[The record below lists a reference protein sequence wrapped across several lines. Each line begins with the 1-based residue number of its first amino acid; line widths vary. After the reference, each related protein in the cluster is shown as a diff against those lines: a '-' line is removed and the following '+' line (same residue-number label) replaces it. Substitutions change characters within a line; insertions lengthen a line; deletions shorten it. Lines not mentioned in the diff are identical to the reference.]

1 MGSSNYKS
9 CFPAYWIIRG
19 GLTNDSRRRKVD
31 GSAHSSVPCFLP
43 FENSR
48 CCWKNQNTFREI
60 VSPRSSSPCYAFLCV
75 HDLRPTL
82 IALLRYISI
91 TFPADAVWSL
101 HLFPLSPAILDCGK
115 SHFLLPLKSNSSTA
129 LGRARLSIATFDYF
143 QTWNAFHTGYTGGYV
158 CCCTLSLLMID
169 QAYNFL
175 ILPEAKG

>member
-1 MGSSNYKS
+1 MALRIHLFLVSFHWKIQKTKTLLGIL
-9 CFPAYWIIRG
+9 FPYA
-19 GLTNDSRRRKVD
+19 RRR
-31 GSAHSSVPCFLP
+31 
-43 FENSR
+43 
-48 CCWKNQNTFREI
+48 
-60 VSPRSSSPCYAFLCV
+60 SPCYAFLCV

-91 TFPADAVWSL
+91 TFLPICCLAPPS
-101 HLFPLSPAILDCGK
+101 FSPFSSDPCCGK

-129 LGRARLSIATFDYF
+129 LDRARLSIATFDYF

-158 CCCTLSLLMID
+158 CCCTLSLSLLMID